1 MRIDTM
7 TATFGKLEHQSL
19 SLKPGLNV
27 IHAPNEWGKS
37 TWCAFLLAMLYG
49 LDTRAKGGGKTL
61 PEKERYAPW
70 SGSPMSGRVEL
81 NWNGRDITIERT
93 TKGRIPLGAFRA
105 YETHTGMEVPEL
117 DGSNCGFLLL
127 GVERSV
133 YQRAG
138 FIRLSDLPVT
148 QDEALRR
155 RLNQLVT
162 TGDDSGDQAKLEKGL
177 RELKNRCRYNR
188 SGLLPQAIA
197 QREGLCRTLEELEA
211 LEERQ
216 QQTEEALEQNAAQ
229 QKILANHTAALAY
242 EQFCGQREKLT
253 GARESSLLAG
263 QKLEQLEA
271 ACRGIPSQE
280 EIEKQLSLLRDH
292 RGDLEAFQEAQSSLP
307 LPPEPPQAP
316 ACFLGLN
323 PDQARE
329 QAELDAQ
336 LARKLRR
343 KWWWLLLTA
352 GGFSLLGAAVLL
364 WLHQII
370 PGGILAG
377 AGCLSVG
384 AALAAMVHRRRSLQ
398 GLASRYGS
406 LSPRSWKEQAEGYL
420 RDTEEYRQREANYRR
435 NLEALAQRR
444 RELKQQHQKLCG
456 DASLEQSS
464 REWEQ
469 YRRQHWELENAR
481 QEANQAQREY
491 ESLKAMLHPVPPP
504 SQEDTCSLS
513 VQETAIQAE
522 QLRQQERQLRRR
534 EGECR
539 GRMEALGSREEI
551 QTQLSRLEERIA
563 QLQRYDRALAL
574 AQQTLTQA
582 SGELQRRFAPRIS
595 REAQRLFSRMT
606 GGAYDRLTL
615 SQDFSLLCGTRQED
629 ALREAQWRSDGT
641 IDQLY
646 LALRLSTAQALTPE
660 APLILDD
667 ALVRFD
673 DARMGRA
680 MEVLQELSQSRQ
692 VILFTC
698 QQREA
703 EFAAALQAQ
712 QK

>member
-49 LDTRAKGGGKTL
+49 LDTRAKAGGKTL

-93 TKGRIPLGAFRA
+93 TKGRIPLGSFRA

-138 FIRLSDLPVT
+138 FIRLSDLQVT

-197 QREGLCRTLEELEA
+197 QREGLRSTLEELEA
-211 LEERQ
+211 LQAQQERIAA
-216 QQTEEALEQNAAQ
+216 ELEQNAAQ
-229 QKILANHTAALAY
+229 QKMLANHTAALAY
-242 EQFCGQREKLT
+242 KQFCGQREKLT
-253 GARESSLLAG
+253 GARESSLWAV

-271 ACRGIPSQE
+271 ACREIPSQE
-280 EIEKQLSLLRDH
+280 EIEKQLSLLRGH
-292 RGDLEAFQEAQSSLP
+292 RADLEAFQEAQSSLP

-316 ACFLGLN
+316 ACFLGLS

-329 QAELDAQ
+329 QAEAD
-336 LARKLRR
+336 ARKLRR
-343 KWWWLLLTA
+343 NWWWLLLTA
-352 GGFSLLGAAVLL
+352 GGAAVIGAAALILLKQMLLGAL
-364 WLHQII
+364 
-370 PGGILAG
+370 LAG

-406 LSPRSWKEQAEGYL
+406 LSPRSWKEQAEQYF
-420 RDTEEYRQREANYRR
+420 RDVEEYRQQEANYRQ

-444 RELKQQHQKLCG
+444 QELKQQHQKLCG

-464 REWEQ
+464 QEWEQ
-469 YRRQHWELENAR
+469 YRRQRWELENAR
-481 QEANQAQREY
+481 QEANKAQREY

-513 VQETAIQAE
+513 AQETAIQAE

-551 QTQLSRLEERIA
+551 QAQLSRLEERIA

-574 AQQTLTQA
+574 AQQALTQA

-673 DARMGRA
+673 DARMQSA
-680 MEVLQELSQSRQ
+680 MEVLNELSQSRQ

-703 EFAAALQAQ
+703 EFAAALQA
-712 QK
+712 KKK

>member
-49 LDTRAKGGGKTL
+49 LDTRGKAGGKNL

-117 DGSNCGFLLL
+117 EGSNCGFLLL

-197 QREGLCRTLEELEA
+197 QREGLRSTLEELEA
-211 LEERQ
+211 LQAQQERIAA
-216 QQTEEALEQNAAQ
+216 ELEQNAAQ
-229 QKILANHTAALAY
+229 QKMLANHTAALAY
-242 EQFCGQREKLT
+242 KQFCGQREKLT
-253 GARESSLLAG
+253 GARESSLWAV

-271 ACRGIPSQE
+271 ACREIPSQE
-280 EIEKQLSLLRDH
+280 EIEKQLSLLRGH
-292 RGDLEAFQEAQSSLP
+292 RADLEAFQEAQSSLP

-316 ACFLGLN
+316 ACFLGLS

-329 QAELDAQ
+329 QAEAD
-336 LARKLRR
+336 ARKLRR
-343 KWWWLLLTA
+343 NWWWLLLTA
-352 GGFSLLGAAVLL
+352 GGAAVIGAAALILLKQMLLGAL
-364 WLHQII
+364 
-370 PGGILAG
+370 LAG

-406 LSPRSWKEQAEGYL
+406 LSPRSWKEQAEQYS
-420 RDTEEYRQREANYRR
+420 RDVEEYRRREADYRR

-469 YRRQHWELENAR
+469 YRRQRWELENAR

-504 SQEDTCSLS
+504 SQADTCSLNA
-513 VQETAIQAE
+513 QETAIQAE

-551 QTQLSRLEERIA
+551 QAQLTRLEDRIA
-563 QLQRYDRALAL
+563 TLQRYDRALAL
-574 AQQTLTQA
+574 AQQALTQA

>member
-49 LDTRAKGGGKTL
+49 LDTRGKAGGKNL

-93 TKGRIPLGAFRA
+93 TKGRIPLGSFRA

-138 FIRLSDLPVT
+138 FIRLSDLQVT

-197 QREGLCRTLEELEA
+197 QREGLRSTLEELEA
-211 LEERQ
+211 LQAQQERIAA
-216 QQTEEALEQNAAQ
+216 ELEQNAAQ

-253 GARESSLLAG
+253 GAREASLWAV

-280 EIEKQLSLLRDH
+280 EIEKQLSLLRDY

-316 ACFLGLN
+316 ACFLGLS

-329 QAELDAQ
+329 QAEAD
-336 LARKLRR
+336 ARKLRR
-343 KWWWLLLTA
+343 NWWWLLLTA
-352 GGFSLLGAAVLL
+352 GGAAVIGAAALILLKQMLLGAL
-364 WLHQII
+364 
-370 PGGILAG
+370 LAG

-406 LSPRSWKEQAEGYL
+406 LSPRSWKEQAEQYF
-420 RDTEEYRQREANYRR
+420 RDVEEYRQQEANYRQ

-469 YRRQHWELENAR
+469 YGRQRWELENAR
-481 QEANQAQREY
+481 QEASQARREY

-513 VQETAIQAE
+513 AQETAFQAE

-551 QTQLSRLEERIA
+551 QAQLTRLEDRIA
-563 QLQRYDRALAL
+563 TLQRYDRALAL
-574 AQQTLTQA
+574 AQQALTQA

>member
-49 LDTRAKGGGKTL
+49 LDTRAKAGGKTL

-93 TKGRIPLGAFRA
+93 TKGRIPLGSFRA

-117 DGSNCGFLLL
+117 EGSNCGFLLL

-197 QREGLCRTLEELEA
+197 QREGLRSTLEELEA
-211 LEERQ
+211 LQAQQERIAA
-216 QQTEEALEQNAAQ
+216 ELEQNAAQ
-229 QKILANHTAALAY
+229 QKMLANHTAALAY
-242 EQFCGQREKLT
+242 KQFCGQREKLT
-253 GARESSLLAG
+253 GARESSLWAV

-271 ACRGIPSQE
+271 ACREIPSQE
-280 EIEKQLSLLRDH
+280 EIEKQLSLLRGH
-292 RGDLEAFQEAQSSLP
+292 RADLEAFQEAQSSLP

-316 ACFLGLN
+316 ACFLGLS

-329 QAELDAQ
+329 QAEAD
-336 LARKLRR
+336 ARKLRR
-343 KWWWLLLTA
+343 NWWWLLLTA
-352 GGFSLLGAAVLL
+352 GGAAVIGAAALILLKQMLLGAL
-364 WLHQII
+364 
-370 PGGILAG
+370 LAG

-406 LSPRSWKEQAEGYL
+406 LSPRSWKEQAEQYF
-420 RDTEEYRQREANYRR
+420 RDVEEYRQQEANYRQ

-469 YRRQHWELENAR
+469 YGRQRWELENAR
-481 QEANQAQREY
+481 QEASQARREY

-513 VQETAIQAE
+513 AQETAFQAE

-551 QTQLSRLEERIA
+551 QAQLTRLEDRIA
-563 QLQRYDRALAL
+563 TLQRYDRALAL
-574 AQQTLTQA
+574 AQQALTQA

-673 DARMGRA
+673 DVRMQSA
-680 MEVLQELSQSRQ
+680 MEVLNELSQSRQ

>member
-81 NWNGRDITIERT
+81 NWNGQDITIERT

-117 DGSNCGFLLL
+117 EGSNCGFLLL

-197 QREGLCRTLEELEA
+197 QREGLRSTLEELEA
-211 LEERQ
+211 LQAQQERIAA
-216 QQTEEALEQNAAQ
+216 ELEQNAAQ

-253 GARESSLLAG
+253 GAREASLRAV

-271 ACRGIPSQE
+271 ACREIPSQE
-280 EIEKQLSLLRDH
+280 EIEKQLSLLRGH
-292 RGDLEAFQEAQSSLP
+292 RADLEAFQEAQSSLP

-316 ACFLGLN
+316 ACFLGLS

-329 QAELDAQ
+329 QAEAD
-336 LARKLRR
+336 ARKLRR
-343 KWWWLLLTA
+343 NWWWLLLTA
-352 GGFSLLGAAVLL
+352 GGAAVIGAAALILLKQMLLGAL
-364 WLHQII
+364 
-370 PGGILAG
+370 LAG
-377 AGCLSVG
+377 AGCLFVG
-384 AALAAMVHRRRSLQ
+384 AALAAMIQRRRSLQ

-444 RELKQQHQKLCG
+444 QELKQQHQKLCG

-469 YRRQHWELENAR
+469 YGRQRWELENAR
-481 QEANQAQREY
+481 QEASQARREY

-513 VQETAIQAE
+513 AQETAIQAE

-539 GRMEALGSREEI
+539 GRMEALGSREKI
-551 QTQLSRLEERIA
+551 QAQLTRLEERIA

-574 AQQTLTQA
+574 AQLTLTQA

-615 SQDFSLLCGTRQED
+615 SQDFSLLCGARQED

-673 DARMGRA
+673 DARMQSA
-680 MEVLQELSQSRQ
+680 MEVLNELSQSRQ

>member
-49 LDTRAKGGGKTL
+49 LDTRAKAGGKTL

-93 TKGRIPLGAFRA
+93 TKGRIPLGSFRA

-138 FIRLSDLPVT
+138 FIRLSDLQVT

-197 QREGLCRTLEELEA
+197 QREGLRSTLEELEA
-211 LEERQ
+211 LQAQQERIAA
-216 QQTEEALEQNAAQ
+216 ELEQNAAQ
-229 QKILANHTAALAY
+229 QKMLANHTAALAY
-242 EQFCGQREKLT
+242 KQFCGQREKLT
-253 GARESSLLAG
+253 GARESSLWAV

-271 ACRGIPSQE
+271 ACREIPSQE
-280 EIEKQLSLLRDH
+280 EIEKQLSLLRGH
-292 RGDLEAFQEAQSSLP
+292 RADLEAFQEAQSSLP

-316 ACFLGLN
+316 ACFLGLS

-329 QAELDAQ
+329 QAEAD
-336 LARKLRR
+336 ARKLRR
-343 KWWWLLLTA
+343 NWWWLLLTA
-352 GGFSLLGAAVLL
+352 GGAAVIGAAALILLKQMLLGAL
-364 WLHQII
+364 
-370 PGGILAG
+370 LAG

-406 LSPRSWKEQAEGYL
+406 LSPRSWKEQAEQYF
-420 RDTEEYRQREANYRR
+420 RDVEEYRQQEANYRQ

-444 RELKQQHQKLCG
+444 QELKQQHQKLCG

-464 REWEQ
+464 QEWEQ
-469 YRRQHWELENAR
+469 YRRQRWELENAR
-481 QEANQAQREY
+481 QEANKAQREY

-513 VQETAIQAE
+513 AQETAIQAE

-551 QTQLSRLEERIA
+551 QAQLSRLEERIA

-574 AQQTLTQA
+574 AQQALTQA

-673 DARMGRA
+673 DARMQSA
-680 MEVLQELSQSRQ
+680 MEVLNELSQSRQ

>member
-93 TKGRIPLGAFRA
+93 TKGRIPLGSFRA

-138 FIRLSDLPVT
+138 FIRLSDLQVT

-197 QREGLCRTLEELEA
+197 QREGLRSTLEELEA
-211 LEERQ
+211 LQAQQERIAA
-216 QQTEEALEQNAAQ
+216 ELEQNAAQ

-253 GARESSLLAG
+253 GAREASLWAV

-280 EIEKQLSLLRDH
+280 EIEKQLSLLRDY

-316 ACFLGLN
+316 ACFLGLS

-329 QAELDAQ
+329 QAEAD
-336 LARKLRR
+336 ARKLRR
-343 KWWWLLLTA
+343 NWWWLLLTA
-352 GGFSLLGAAVLL
+352 GGAAVIGAAALILLKQMLLGAL
-364 WLHQII
+364 
-370 PGGILAG
+370 LAG

-406 LSPRSWKEQAEGYL
+406 LSPRSWKEQAEQYF
-420 RDTEEYRQREANYRR
+420 RDVEEYRQQEANYRQ

-469 YRRQHWELENAR
+469 YGRQRWELENAR
-481 QEANQAQREY
+481 QEASQARREY

-513 VQETAIQAE
+513 AQETAFQAE

-551 QTQLSRLEERIA
+551 QAQLTRLEDRIA
-563 QLQRYDRALAL
+563 TLQRYDRALAL
-574 AQQTLTQA
+574 AQQALTQA

-712 QK
+712 QE

>member
-1 MRIDTM
+1 MRIESM
-7 TATFGKLEHQSL
+7 TATFGKFEHQSL
-19 SLKPGLNV
+19 KLKPGLNV

-49 LDTRAKGGGKTL
+49 LDTRSKAGGKTL

-81 NWNGRDITIERT
+81 NWNDKDITIERT
-93 TKGRIPLGAFRA
+93 TKGRIPLGTFRA
-105 YETHTGMEVPEL
+105 YETGTGMEIPEL
-117 DGSNCGFLLL
+117 DSGNCGFLLL

-148 QDEALRR
+148 PDAALQR

-188 SGLLPQAIA
+188 SGLLPQAIE

-211 LEERQ
+211 LEVRQ

-242 EQFCGQREKLT
+242 EQFCGQQETLT
-253 GARESSLLAG
+253 QAREASLWAA
-263 QKLEQLEA
+263 QKLEQAEA

-280 EIEKQLSLLRDH
+280 EIETRLSLLRGH
-292 RGDLEAFQEAQSSLP
+292 RADLDAFQEMQSSLP
-307 LPPEPPQAP
+307 LPPESPQVP
-316 ACFLGLN
+316 TCFQGLR
-323 PDQARE
+323 PEQARE
-329 QAELDAQ
+329 QAEMDAQ
-336 LARKLRR
+336 LDRKLHRNG
-343 KWWWLLLTA
+343 WWLLLTA
-352 GGFSLLGAAVLL
+352 GGLSLLGAAVLL
-364 WLHQII
+364 WLHRLI
-370 PGGILAG
+370 PGGIAAG
-377 AGCLSVG
+377 AGCLFVG
-384 AALAAMVHRRRSLQ
+384 AALAAMSHRRKRIQ

-406 LSPRSWKEQAEGYL
+406 LSPKSWMQQAEQYL
-420 RDTEEYRQREANYRR
+420 RDTEAYRVREADYRKD
-435 NLEALAQRR
+435 LEALAQRR

-469 YRRQHWELENAR
+469 YRRQRWELENLR
-481 QEANQAQREY
+481 QEASQARREY

-504 SQEDTCSLS
+504 HREDTCSLS
-513 VQETAIQAE
+513 AQETAAQAE

-539 GRMEALGSREEI
+539 GRMEALGSREAI
-551 QTQLSRLEERIA
+551 KAQLTQLDQRIA
-563 QLQRYDRALAL
+563 QLQQYDRALAL
-574 AQQTLTQA
+574 AQQALSQA

-595 REAQRLFSRMT
+595 REAQRIFSRLT

-615 SQDFSLLCGTRQED
+615 SQDFSLLCGARQED

-673 DARMGRA
+673 DERMQSA

-692 VILFTC
+692 VIVFTC

-703 EFAAALQAQ
+703 KFAPALQAQ
-712 QK
+712 KA